1 MRNWIAAVAC
11 AAALI
16 GALGQSRARA
26 QEEKVLNLYI
36 WSEYLPPSVLDK
48 FTQRTGVKVKV
59 DNYDS
64 NETLLEKLQSGAA
77 GYDLCVPT
85 DYMIRI
91 LIREKLIQSID
102 AGKVTNLKNIGKH
115 FLGRPFDPEN
125 KYCVPYL
132 WGTSGIGYNK
142 KAVTASV
149 DGWSIMFDAKY
160 RGKILMLNDMR
171 ECFAAAL
178 KSMGKSLNT
187 KDEATLKQAAEKLKA
202 QKKLVKTYD
211 SDNYDGILKAG
222 DVVLVQGYNGQM
234 AKLGMENPDKFAY
247 VIPKE
252 GCTQSMDGMCIPAK
266 AKHVR
271 NAHLFLNFIHEPEI
285 NAEIV
290 NGVSYASTNEAAKKF
305 IKPEILNNPS
315 IYPPE
320 EALKNCEF
328 MEDLGE
334 ATELMDKLWTEIKS
348 Q

>member
-115 FLGRPFDPEN
+115 FLG
-125 KYCVPYL
+125 
-132 WGTSGIGYNK
+132 
-142 KAVTASV
+142 
-149 DGWSIMFDAKY
+149 
-160 RGKILMLNDMR
+160 
-171 ECFAAAL
+171 
-178 KSMGKSLNT
+178 
-187 KDEATLKQAAEKLKA
+187 
-202 QKKLVKTYD
+202 
-211 SDNYDGILKAG
+211 
-222 DVVLVQGYNGQM
+222 
-234 AKLGMENPDKFAY
+234 
-247 VIPKE
+247 
-252 GCTQSMDGMCIPAK
+252 
-266 AKHVR
+266 
-271 NAHLFLNFIHEPEI
+271 
-285 NAEIV
+285 
-290 NGVSYASTNEAAKKF
+290 
-305 IKPEILNNPS
+305 
-315 IYPPE
+315 
-320 EALKNCEF
+320 
-328 MEDLGE
+328 
-334 ATELMDKLWTEIKS
+334 
-348 Q
+348 